1 MGEIAISQHGDKEM
15 AQLNGIDV
23 DELREYVDTVAQDP
37 KEADRNPL
45 VVARWVG
52 GERAEVTL
60 PPGEAHVFFG
70 GDGEPNAMKM
80 LLASLAACDVD
91 LVANRASLLG
101 VQIESLTVEATG
113 HFNVV
118 RYLGLDGPEG
128 PGYDQ
133 IAYTVRL
140 KTAGAT
146 SDQLAELRRACER
159 ASPVGDTL
167 RRSVALSLEFDG
179 S

>member
-1 MGEIAISQHGDKEM
+1 MER
-15 AQLNGIDV
+15 LNGIDV
-23 DELREYVDTVAQDP
+23 DELRDYVATVAQDP
-37 KEADRNPL
+37 MEADRDPA

-52 GERAEVTL
+52 AERAEVTL
-60 PPGEAHVFFG
+60 PSGEAPVFFG
-70 GDGEPNAMKM
+70 GDG
-80 LLASLAACDVD
+80 DD

-101 VQIESLTVEATG
+101 GKIESLTVEATG
-113 HFNVV
+113 HFNVL
-118 RYLGLDGPEG
+118 RYLGLDAPDG
-128 PGYDQ
+128 PGYDR

-140 KTAGAT
+140 KTRGAT
-146 SDQLAELRRACER
+146 SEQLAELRRACEE

>member
-1 MGEIAISQHGDKEM
+1 MER
-15 AQLNGIDV
+15 LNGIDV
-23 DELREYVDTVAQDP
+23 DELRDYVATVAQDP
-37 KEADRNPL
+37 MEADRDPV

-52 GERAEVTL
+52 AERAEVTL
-60 PPGEAHVFFG
+60 PSGEAPVFFG
-70 GDGEPNAMKM
+70 GDG
-80 LLASLAACDVD
+80 DD

-101 VQIESLTVEATG
+101 VKIESLTVEATG
-113 HFNVV
+113 HFNVL
-118 RYLGLDGPEG
+118 RYLGLDAPDG
-128 PGYDQ
+128 PGYDR

-140 KTAGAT
+140 KTRGAT
-146 SDQLAELRRACER
+146 SEQLAELRRACEE

>member
-1 MGEIAISQHGDKEM
+1 MER
-15 AQLNGIDV
+15 LNGIDV
-23 DELREYVDTVAQDP
+23 DELRDYVATVAQDP
-37 KEADRNPL
+37 MEADRDPV

-52 GERAEVTL
+52 AERAEVTL
-60 PPGEAHVFFG
+60 PSGEAPVFFG
-70 GDGEPNAMKM
+70 GDG
-80 LLASLAACDVD
+80 DD

-101 VQIESLTVEATG
+101 VKIESLTVEATG
-113 HFNVV
+113 HFNVL
-118 RYLGLDGPEG
+118 RYLGLDAPDG
-128 PGYDQ
+128 PGYDR

-140 KTAGAT
+140 KTQGAT
-146 SDQLAELRRACER
+146 SEQLAELRRACEQ